1 MAVSSKGFLI
11 VNCLLSL
18 AVSLTAQV
26 KSTPNPN
33 QVAEKVYLHIDRS
46 HYFSGDDI
54 WFKAYVTD
62 PATNLLSLNTN
73 NLHVELISSEPELLL
88 RRILRIEN
96 GTGNGDFHLSDSLAS
111 GKYLIRA
118 YTNHM
123 RNYGSDH
130 FFRKEITVINPYYE
144 DPVTEREASSGGNN
158 FDIGFFPEG
167 GSLVENVISKVAF
180 KAVDESGRGCSAGG
194 TVFSNDG
201 DSITSFSA
209 RNHGMGYFMI
219 RPKPG
224 EKYYAIARECQGAE
238 KKVFL
243 PDIFATGLTM
253 SASFTSTDMLLVT
266 LRTNGKTNASLF
278 GKDLHII
285 LSSRNL
291 VVKSTRIRIS
301 SPVSHYEVPFK
312 GFPPGIIRLTLTD
325 ARGLPLSERL
335 VFFNGPTDVRLNIS
349 TGNEEYK
356 AREKVKV
363 SLSLSCDS
371 GSNESGEFSL
381 SVAEGQCTD
390 PGLSFPTTIASWFL
404 LESDIRGYIE
414 EPSSYFDQDNPD
426 RKENLDLL
434 LLTHGWRDFVWKYDS
449 LPVYENEIGFDISG
463 NVRRYPGNKPSGGT
477 GVNMGIFGKDIS
489 DVIYA
494 ETDSLGN
501 YKFENLD
508 LVGDNKIVITSVN
521 KRNKG
526 TGTISIDPLNYNPA
540 EIKGETFIYQMQP
553 DKPAEYYYF
562 RQEGSIKISESKKYK
577 LTDTFAFG
585 EVSVTAEK
593 ILTPQENPI
602 RESWRFYGE
611 PDNELVINPF
621 SKSLIVRGFYE
632 PRIFYAP
639 KHDSPDKQIQTPDI
653 RSTIFWEP
661 SLTVV
666 NERISTIEFY
676 NADTPGTISII
687 AEGITESGIPVSRRI
702 YYSIK

>member
-26 KSTPNPN
+26 KSTPNPD

-194 TVFSNDG
+194 TVFSKDG

-301 SPVSHYEVPFK
+301 SLSVIMKCLSK
-312 GFPPGIIRLTLTD
+312 DSR
-325 ARGLPLSERL
+325 RGL
-335 VFFNGPTDVRLNIS
+335 
-349 TGNEEYK
+349 
-356 AREKVKV
+356 
-363 SLSLSCDS
+363 
-371 GSNESGEFSL
+371 
-381 SVAEGQCTD
+381 SV
-390 PGLSFPTTIASWFL
+390 
-404 LESDIRGYIE
+404 
-414 EPSSYFDQDNPD
+414 
-426 RKENLDLL
+426 
-434 LLTHGWRDFVWKYDS
+434 
-449 LPVYENEIGFDISG
+449 
-463 NVRRYPGNKPSGGT
+463 
-477 GVNMGIFGKDIS
+477 
-489 DVIYA
+489 
-494 ETDSLGN
+494 
-501 YKFENLD
+501 
-508 LVGDNKIVITSVN
+508 
-521 KRNKG
+521 
-526 TGTISIDPLNYNPA
+526 
-540 EIKGETFIYQMQP
+540 
-553 DKPAEYYYF
+553 
-562 RQEGSIKISESKKYK
+562 
-577 LTDTFAFG
+577 
-585 EVSVTAEK
+585 
-593 ILTPQENPI
+593 
-602 RESWRFYGE
+602 
-611 PDNELVINPF
+611 
-621 SKSLIVRGFYE
+621 
-632 PRIFYAP
+632 
-639 KHDSPDKQIQTPDI
+639 
-653 RSTIFWEP
+653 
-661 SLTVV
+661 
-666 NERISTIEFY
+666 
-676 NADTPGTISII
+676 
-687 AEGITESGIPVSRRI
+687 
-702 YYSIK
+702 